1 MFKNQRN
8 ISKVDKAEMLKRY
21 EQGETVEQIA
31 EKMKRT
37 KWTIHRHLREM
48 GVLPE
53 SVSKKL
59 KIEKQ
64 QDKEA
69 MMAVRKRNTL
79 AGYAG
84 TGAKCHYESDY
95 GAGGT

>member
-37 KWTIHRHLREM
+37 KWAIHRHLREM

-69 MMAVRKRNTL
+69 MKAIRKRNAL
-79 AGYAG
+79 DLKIGDFS
-84 TGAKCHYESDY
+84 EVFNQRQ
-95 GAGGT
+95 

>member
-37 KWTIHRHLREM
+37 EWTIHRHLREW
-48 GVLPE
+48 GGFSLN
-53 SVSKKL
+53 
-59 KIEKQ
+59 Q
-64 QDKEA
+64 
-69 MMAVRKRNTL
+69 L
-79 AGYAG
+79 A
-84 TGAKCHYESDY
+84 KN
-95 GAGGT
+95 

>member
-21 EQGETVEQIA
+21 KRGETVEQIA

-48 GVLPE
+48 G
-53 SVSKKL
+53 
-59 KIEKQ
+59 
-64 QDKEA
+64 
-69 MMAVRKRNTL
+69 
-79 AGYAG
+79 G
-84 TGAKCHYESDY
+84 TP
-95 GAGGT
+95 